1 MAVFDENAVGHDEV
15 EVDVAIHQPAEP
27 LDEGDGAGPWRGSAA
42 LAGDAALPS
51 TYGADEKGRRAP
63 ASRLDQLP
71 KRQACG
77 LRARRE

>member
-51 TYGADEKGRRAP
+51 TYGADENGRRA
-63 ASRLDQLP
+63 SRV
-71 KRQACG
+71 QAG
-77 LRARRE
+77 STP